1 MAQFVCHLRH
11 ALCKTLLNFSR
22 FSGPIMLSQWVLKPF
37 LLILIFQSIIDDT
50 EGELNELL
58 SLQEKSRSEF
68 RETVKFFGE
77 KETTAT
83 TEEFFGIFAAF
94 IMNFEVSD
102 HCVSFTIKIFDSSF
116 SMMVTVL
123 SVLR

>member
-1 MAQFVCHLRH
+1 M
-11 ALCKTLLNFSR
+11 LN
-22 FSGPIMLSQWVLKPF
+22 QWILKPF

-58 SLQEKSRSEF
+58 SLQVKSKSEF

-83 TEEFFGIFAAF
+83 TEDFFGIFAAF

-102 HCVSFTIKIFDSSF
+102 HCISFTIKIFDSSF
-116 SMMVTVL
+116 SVMVIVF